1 MQVIFENKDKKG
13 NGGGTNSMNTV
24 LCTRR
29 ISGCVERKCIRGL
42 GNERS
47 RV

>member
-1 MQVIFENKDKKG
+1 MQVIFENEDEKG
-13 NGGGTNSMNTV
+13 NGGRTNSMDTV

-42 GNERS
+42 GNKRS

>member
-1 MQVIFENKDKKG
+1 MQVIFENKDKKS
-13 NGGGTNSMNTV
+13 NGGGPNSMNTV

-42 GNERS
+42 RNERS